1 MWALGA
7 VVIATAM
14 LYLGKV
20 LFVPLALALLLSFV
34 LGPLVTRLER
44 LGVPRIPS
52 VLAACLCI
60 GVLVGGMGWV
70 VGHEVAELSD
80 RAPEYRSHLERKIE
94 AIRESMNPI
103 HRAKAVVS
111 DLERQVQEPPSGTSA
126 EKTRPPAKVEVVERT
141 TILEMLSG
149 VVVPVLGPLGVV
161 GLVGV
166 LTIFIL
172 LQREDLRDRLIR
184 LIGSQDLTRTTHA
197 MDEAGRRVT
206 HYLSMQSLVCAIHG
220 TMVGIGLS
228 LIGVPGA
235 PLWGALSGFMRFV
248 PYFGPWV
255 AATLPI
261 VLTLAAFDAWMPVVL
276 TSTLLVVLEL
286 VTSNVLEPWLYGA
299 SVGLSPFAVVF
310 SAVFWVW
317 LWGLPGL
324 LLAMPLTVCLVVL
337 GRYVPALEFFPI
349 LLGDE
354 PALAPDVRLYQRL
367 LALDA
372 VEAATILQSRSQDCV
387 ALADQLVLPVLR
399 RLADEGHRALGDRAT
414 SRMRELLAHLLDDV
428 PIEGSATLG
437 EAVEA
442 HGLKVL
448 WVAAKDATDEL
459 AARWLART
467 LEGCGVHSTIASSH
481 TLATENVDR
490 VDAEVPDVVCISA
503 LSADSKALARHLCKR
518 LAVGNRSREILI
530 GLWAAPAIGDE
541 SSADGGARI
550 VWITQA
556 SALRTELGGL
566 AARLGVHSS
575 EVDAL
580 LSSADRN
587 PPSVRVV

>member
-1 MWALGA
+1 
-7 VVIATAM
+7 
-14 LYLGKV
+14 
-20 LFVPLALALLLSFV
+20 
-34 LGPLVTRLER
+34 
-44 LGVPRIPS
+44 
-52 VLAACLCI
+52 
-60 GVLVGGMGWV
+60 
-70 VGHEVAELSD
+70 
-80 RAPEYRSHLERKIE
+80 
-94 AIRESMNPI
+94 
-103 HRAKAVVS
+103 
-111 DLERQVQEPPSGTSA
+111 
-126 EKTRPPAKVEVVERT
+126 
-141 TILEMLSG
+141 
-149 VVVPVLGPLGVV
+149 
-161 GLVGV
+161 
-166 LTIFIL
+166 
-172 LQREDLRDRLIR
+172 
-184 LIGSQDLTRTTHA
+184 
-197 MDEAGRRVT
+197 
-206 HYLSMQSLVCAIHG
+206 
-220 TMVGIGLS
+220 
-228 LIGVPGA
+228 
-235 PLWGALSGFMRFV
+235 
-248 PYFGPWV
+248 
-255 AATLPI
+255 
-261 VLTLAAFDAWMPVVL
+261 
-276 TSTLLVVLEL
+276 
-286 VTSNVLEPWLYGA
+286 
-299 SVGLSPFAVVF
+299 VVF